1 MDSRYKGWGLQ
12 KRILNNAKTVCLTKA
27 VEWGGGWV
35 VGNNE
40 FGLHMPIFFTRVV
53 NINNSAHHPLLPYS
67 FGQAS
72 ILFWKCAT
80 SWKIAKSN
88 FYNSQLV
95 RTGITNSGVLILLA
109 IYLFIQLQTR
119 IPRKM
124 RFRINGET
132 RKEANMDESAGTH
145 QYHWGWL

>member
-1 MDSRYKGWGLQ
+1 MGGGG
-12 KRILNNAKTVCLTKA
+12 
-27 VEWGGGWV
+27 GGGWV

-53 NINNSAHHPLLPYS
+53 NINNSAHPLLPYS

-88 FYNSQLV
+88 
-95 RTGITNSGVLILLA
+95 LLQ
-109 IYLFIQLQTR
+109 FT
-119 IPRKM
+119 
-124 RFRINGET
+124 
-132 RKEANMDESAGTH
+132 AGKNRH
-145 QYHWGWL
+145 YQ